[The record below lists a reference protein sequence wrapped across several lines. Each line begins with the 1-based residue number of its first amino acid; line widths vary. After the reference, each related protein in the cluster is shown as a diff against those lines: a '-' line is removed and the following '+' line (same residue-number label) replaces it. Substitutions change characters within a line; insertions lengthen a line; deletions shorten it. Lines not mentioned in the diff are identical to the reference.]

1 MKLKNKL
8 LILLFF
14 CIYSAFSQKSGMA
27 YYKKTPTEL
36 YTKRMDS
43 LNNLYSDSTFK
54 EIGEKMKDLKFEL
67 LFNPEVAHFREVE
80 SMSNDSRNSASVKI
94 AKITS
99 GYSGDI
105 YYDFKVKKVIT
116 ETDISGQTYLIE
128 KDFSSYDWVLTK
140 EKLIING
147 LSCYK
152 AKTTII
158 KEGRSG
164 VIEQA
169 IVAWYAIDI
178 TVSAGPDGFAGLPG
192 LIIQLENE
200 KYVTVLD
207 KIVFKKE
214 PIEIEL
220 PLDGKKMTQTEFK
233 DLMKKMSESRGSSDR
248 N

>member
-1 MKLKNKL
+1 
-8 LILLFF
+8 
-14 CIYSAFSQKSGMA
+14 
-27 YYKKTPTEL
+27 
-36 YTKRMDS
+36 
-43 LNNLYSDSTFK
+43 
-54 EIGEKMKDLKFEL
+54 
-67 LFNPEVAHFREVE
+67 
-80 SMSNDSRNSASVKI
+80 
-94 AKITS
+94 
-99 GYSGDI
+99 
-105 YYDFKVKKVIT
+105 VKKVIT

-233 DLMKKMSESRGSSDR
+233 DLMKKMSESRGSSSR